1 MMGWLPCRS
10 GWQQAQAAP
19 VKAKTVPRPPCF
31 GKIIEP
37 ALCGMAL
44 AHHCPQKSRN
54 VSRAGRPPAPRQKHS
69 LDYDAALIRFSV
81 AALGAVGRLAS
92 ISQTSATAASPAA
105 HMNALL

>member
-1 MMGWLPCRS
+1 MGWLPCRS

-37 ALCGMAL
+37 ALCEWPL
-44 AHHCPQKSRN
+44 RTIVHR
-54 VSRAGRPPAPRQKHS
+54 RAGTLAAERPPAPRQKHS
-69 LDYDAALIRFSV
+69 LYYDAALIRFSV